1 MRRGRWARAFE
12 RTALRYAREVMDLM
26 AAYPGRD
33 WKMAHIVRYVCT
45 ARNETR
51 RQKVR
56 IGVHRVVA
64 MLIETG
70 HVERDPPGKYGSY
83 ALYRWAAKP

>member
-1 MRRGRWARAFE
+1 
-12 RTALRYAREVMDLM
+12 M

-33 WKMAHIVRYVCT
+33 FRMSAIVRYVC
-45 ARNETR
+45 AQRNETR

-64 MLIETG
+64 MLIESG
-70 HVERDPPGKYGSY
+70 NIERDPPGKFGSY
-83 ALYRWAAKP
+83 ALYRWKTVTSTCGEALRVA